1 MKEVD
6 NAIAIVK
13 EAKAETEKALEV
25 GIKYSP
31 INGRWTYSFIL
42 SRLKV
47 LFLQKVPS
55 RLFCQCS
62 WAASHIDMTVL
73 FESVKKIEILRY
85 FNGSL
90 NYDV

>member
-31 INGRWTYSFIL
+31 INGRCDLFIYSQSVECSCLPL
-42 SRLKV
+42 SGPHL
-47 LFLQKVPS
+47 
-55 RLFCQCS
+55 
-62 WAASHIDMTVL
+62 T
-73 FESVKKIEILRY
+73 
-85 FNGSL
+85 
-90 NYDV
+90 